1 MASGFLRSRFLIEAH
16 QNHEDK
22 DEDEDEDED
31 EIELSAAA
39 IAIAMESGRVGT
51 SKMKTRSSVGAA
63 SGGGSG
69 SISSLSHSSNF
80 SSHMTPTPNPHMKMK
95 MKAKTK
101 TKTFSDIDGL
111 TVKTE
116 LGDSRF
122 GRASKEHRKLYW
134 AGSRQLATAE
144 KEKSLYSSLG
154 SSDNNDNDGGRESYD
169 SGLNL
174 DHLSDDWNVAT
185 VDV

>member
-16 QNHEDK
+16 QNHED
-22 DEDEDEDED
+22 EDEDEIEN

-144 KEKSLYSSLG
+144 KEKSLYTSLG

>member
-101 TKTFSDIDGL
+101 TFSDIDGL